1 MTERARK
8 REIEREWWK
17 DREREKGRDIGRERE
32 GERMGWGVREGDGR
46 EREGD
51 IYREGERVGV
61 RSTTMINAKSIML
74 LMEYDNCNV
83 EKMVNLQ
90 MIVLSI
96 ECSIREIL
104 LW

>member
-1 MTERARK
+1 MTER
-8 REIEREWWK
+8 
-17 DREREKGRDIGRERE
+17 DRMRGRIRN
-32 GERMGWGVREGDGR
+32 
-46 EREGD
+46 
-51 IYREGERVGV
+51 
-61 RSTTMINAKSIML
+61 TPMINAKSFIF
-74 LMEYDNCNV
+74 LMESDNCNV